1 MRVKRLGMAIMQYSH
16 TVPVTTTGRPAAAL
30 QTSDEALVQ
39 LIAGGDANDA
49 ERVHATIEPVKIE
62 TTRFFLHSE
71 KHERV
76 GAADVEHWGTW
87 HKEGSAVGGFERLV
101 ELALHLN

>member
-1 MRVKRLGMAIMQYSH
+1 MRDRLRGNTEQGLDFVHQRIYAIGLAQGFEVLQDDMLTPLSWADCLAVPMQ
-16 TVPVTTTGRPAAAL
+16 
-30 QTSDEALVQ
+30 
-39 LIAGGDANDA
+39 IDA
-49 ERVHATIEPVKIE
+49 
-62 TTRFFLHSE
+62 TRFFLLSE